1 MNHNNFAKH
10 RKPALMCKPILNLA
24 RVVERLAKITPS
36 VPNAYQVLIFMRI
49 NDRVQVS
56 LTINQV

>member
-10 RKPALMCKPILNLA
+10 RKPAWMCKPILNLA

-49 NDRVQVS
+49 K
-56 LTINQV
+56 